1 MSEKKSSGGSTTVI
15 TKTTTVVE
23 TRVETKPSEE
33 KTTQPEQSLVEKVGE
48 RVVIAVVT
56 GGVLF

>member
-1 MSEKKSSGGSTTVI
+1 MGEKKSSGGSTTVT

-33 KTTQPEQSLVEKVGE
+33 KTTQPEKSLGEKVVK

-56 GGVLF
+56 GGLLS